1 MDDFDKTEYWTNMSD
16 YDFETAKA
24 MLKTK
29 RYLYVGFMC
38 HQAVE
43 KIMKAVYVNNKV
55 PETLPYIHNL
65 TRLARAADVF
75 EDMTIEQQDLLS
87 RLEPLNVESRYPKE
101 KDSVLTILTDEY
113 CHTILEETEALIKWL
128 KTQLQ

>member
-1 MDDFDKTEYWTNMSD
+1 MDDFDKTVYWTDMSKYD
-16 YDFETAKA
+16 YDTAKA

-43 KIMKAVYVNNKV
+43 KMLKAIFVSTKA

-65 TRLARAADVF
+65 TKLARAADVF
-75 EDMTIEQQDLLS
+75 EAMTVEQHDILS
-87 RLEPLNVESRYPKE
+87 KLEPLNVESRYPKT
-101 KDSVLTILTDEY
+101 KDEVFAILTDEY
-113 CHTILEETEALIKWL
+113 CQTILSETEALITWL
-128 KTQLQ
+128 KTNI